1 MSAETIPEWAIEQ
14 ARQVRAEGHQSNDWF
29 LEEPHVLAI
38 AKAIHE
44 AVMAEREMNGE
55 LTRRVF
61 KWLLGRD
68 TGSSSKAILAHMV
81 CGVSHGEYPYD
92 PADLGRCLRMLEL
105 FPEWKARIAE
115 MAGYGKVWAVFIDHW
130 DGLSSMMADEVGI
143 DWSKGREAHRTYEF
157 MCDLRKQAGER

>member
-1 MSAETIPEWAIEQ
+1 MSAETIPDAIRDTAKAISEQ
-14 ARQVRAEGHQSNDWF
+14 AWMTRHERDLMFN
-29 LEEPHVLAI
+29 AI
-38 AKAIHE
+38 AKAIHD
-44 AVMAEREMNGE
+44 AVMAERELNGE

-61 KWLLGRD
+61 TWLLGRD
-68 TGSSSKAILAHMV
+68 TGSSSKAILAQMV

-130 DGLSSMMADEVGI
+130 DELSSMMADEVGI